1 MSALSGVCVFGQG
14 IKVDALWCGL
24 VRVRTYNKI
33 QLVFES
39 ARVSGTGIFA

>member
-1 MSALSGVCVFGQG
+1 MSTLSEVCVFGRG

-24 VRVRTYNKI
+24 VRERTYNKM
-33 QLVFES
+33 QLMFES